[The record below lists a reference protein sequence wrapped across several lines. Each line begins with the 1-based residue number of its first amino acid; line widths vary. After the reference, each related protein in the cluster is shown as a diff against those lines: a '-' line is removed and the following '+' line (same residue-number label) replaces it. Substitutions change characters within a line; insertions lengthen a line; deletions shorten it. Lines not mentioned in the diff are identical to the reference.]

1 MIDNSQKKS
10 KLTLAAAM
18 FIFGTI
24 GIYRRNIPLSSG
36 MLALVRGT
44 IGTLFLILFVS
55 IKGMRPSLKAIKANL
70 LLLSLS
76 GILIGYNWI
85 LLFESYQYT
94 SVAIATLCYYMAP
107 IFVMLVS
114 PIFLKESLTLKKIT
128 CIAVAL
134 SGMILISG
142 VLKVGFSDISEL
154 KGIILGL
161 GAALFYA
168 IVIILNKKIK
178 EISAYDKTI
187 MQLGTATVVLLPY
200 TFLTETI
207 SKTAFTPFV
216 VLMLFIVGIVNTG
229 IAYALYFGSM
239 KNLKAQTIAL
249 FSYIDP
255 VVAIILSAVLLR
267 ERMGIGEIVGAILV
281 LSATIIS
288 EIPEKSNF

>member
-18 FIFGTI
+18 LIFGTI

-288 EIPEKSNF
+288 EILEKSNF

>member
-1 MIDNSQKKS
+1 M
-10 KLTLAAAM
+10 
-18 FIFGTI
+18 
-24 GIYRRNIPLSSG
+24 
-36 MLALVRGT
+36 
-44 IGTLFLILFVS
+44 
-55 IKGMRPSLKAIKANL
+55 
-70 LLLSLS
+70 
-76 GILIGYNWI
+76 
-85 LLFESYQYT
+85 
-94 SVAIATLCYYMAP
+94 
-107 IFVMLVS
+107 
-114 PIFLKESLTLKKIT
+114 
-128 CIAVAL
+128 
-134 SGMILISG
+134 SGMIHISG

-154 KGIILGL
+154 KGIILRL
-161 GAALFYA
+161 GAVLFYA

-239 KNLKAQTIAL
+239 KNLKAQTFAL